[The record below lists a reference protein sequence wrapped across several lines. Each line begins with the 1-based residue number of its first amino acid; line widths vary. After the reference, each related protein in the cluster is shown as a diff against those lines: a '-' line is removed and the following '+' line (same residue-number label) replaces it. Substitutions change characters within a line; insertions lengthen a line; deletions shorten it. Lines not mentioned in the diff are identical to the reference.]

1 MAKEDNKP
9 LELRPPASPVVV
21 DWPPSL
27 ANMTTGRYAISGGTW
42 LRVPDDTAFEDLHLW
57 MVVKPSEG
65 KSEPTPGRTWTVQGS
80 KGDEYTVTQSA
91 GDSREIFFSCTCVGY
106 GYRRK
111 CKHIEGI
118 KNKLAQEPGQ
128 KQ

>member
-91 GDSREIFFSCTCVGY
+91 GDSREIF
-106 GYRRK
+106 YRLRRRSIRVSGR
-111 CKHIEGI
+111 HTVYPRSEGVPS
-118 KNKLAQEPGQ
+118 LLG
-128 KQ
+128 